1 MRDESRHDQLLDE
14 LRLLLDVIAGK
25 AEDYLRGCDQGTEPE
40 SGAGCGW
47 CPLCAVVA
55 LLRGR
60 RPELNDQLAGIVQV
74 LRQMLADQRPA
85 AEDPEESEE
94 DVPAPSKVQRIAVRR
109 VDGPVLADG
118 EAASRC

>member
-14 LRLLLDVIAGK
+14 LRQLLDVIAGK
-25 AEDYLRGCDQGTEPE
+25 AEDYLSSCDQGAEPG
-40 SGAGCGW
+40 SGTSCGW
-47 CPLCAVVA
+47 CPLCAAVA

-60 RPELNDQLAGIVQV
+60 RPELNDQILGIIQS

-85 AEDPEESEE
+85 EAPEESEE

-109 VDGPVLADG
+109 VAGPVLADG